1 MAGKCFDPRPMID
14 FIYDF
19 RLLPLGNGE
28 VSQSIRMWLCGV
40 LPVYPL
46 QRAIAIIII
55 AEALIINYAFAATRP
70 EGNSWPFITVATRR
84 TCSTLIVRP
93 ADTDEAAE
101 PCVPRFGWVGIAF
114 PFGRATLSLPPRWKP
129 TGRLKSKIN
138 RARNDGKRESR
149 QRSSWGASRE
159 QRRWSRRMG
168 G

>member
-1 MAGKCFDPRPMID
+1 MID

-19 RLLPLGNGE
+19 RLLPLGNEE

-101 PCVPRFGWVGIAF
+101 PYVPRFGVGGNSF
-114 PFGRATLSLPPRWKP
+114 SLRTGNTLP
-129 TGRLKSKIN
+129 TAPMETHGKMEKQNKQSK
-138 RARNDGKRESR
+138 K
-149 QRSSWGASRE
+149 
-159 QRRWSRRMG
+159 
-168 G
+168 